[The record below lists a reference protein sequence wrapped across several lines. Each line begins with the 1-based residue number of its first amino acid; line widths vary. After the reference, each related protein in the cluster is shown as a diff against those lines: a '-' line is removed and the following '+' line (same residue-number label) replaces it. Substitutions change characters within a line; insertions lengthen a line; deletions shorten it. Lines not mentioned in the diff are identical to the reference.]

1 MRRRGWGAAVLAVAA
16 LSGTLVVQGAARGKT
31 ATVDL
36 TDDDQV
42 PRRDLGDDVD
52 ALRQAPVK
60 LVVVGTSK
68 RPAITADAPGWLQ

>member
-36 TDDDQV
+36 RSTTTKY
-42 PRRDLGDDVD
+42 RD
-52 ALRQAPVK
+52 
-60 LVVVGTSK
+60 
-68 RPAITADAPGWLQ
+68 AIWATTWTASAKHT